1 MTILLHEQ
9 RETQL
14 DDARVQAD
22 ALWLSA
28 ADIERATGW
37 TWKPEGLCRDDTCLP
52 IPNRIPTRIPTRIPA
67 GTAASAAS
75 ADDAWVRDGRL
86 NLSAL
91 WHHSGQPVVHDDA
104 AQTWVLG
111 TGSSQRHA
119 ALDGLQAPDFA
130 LPDLDGKRHRL
141 SDHRGQKVLLA
152 TWASW

>member
-14 DDARVQAD
+14 DDAQVHAQVHAQARAD

-37 TWKPEGLCRDDTCLP
+37 TWKTEGLCRDDTC
-52 IPNRIPTRIPTRIPA
+52 IPVPSRVPA
-67 GTAASAAS
+67 SVDEAF
-75 ADDAWVRDGRL
+75 VRDGQL

-91 WHHSGQPVVHDDA
+91 WRHSGQPVVHDDA

-130 LPDLDGKRHRL
+130 LPDLDGKLHRL

>member
-14 DDARVQAD
+14 DDAQVHAD

-28 ADIERATGW
+28 AEIERATGW
-37 TWKPEGLCRDDTCLP
+37 SWKPEGLCRDDTCLP
-52 IPNRIPTRIPTRIPA
+52 IPTRIPA
-67 GTAASAAS
+67 GTAS

-86 NLSAL
+86 NLSAM
-91 WHHSGQPVVHDDA
+91 WRHSGQPVVHDDA

-130 LPDLDGKRHRL
+130 LPDLDGKLHRL

>member
-14 DDARVQAD
+14 DDARVDAQAHAD

-28 ADIERATGW
+28 AEIERATGW
-37 TWKPEGLCRDDTCLP
+37 SWKPEGLCRDDTCLP
-52 IPNRIPTRIPTRIPA
+52 IPNRIPTRIP
-67 GTAASAAS
+67 AS

-86 NLSAL
+86 NLSAM
-91 WHHSGQPVVHDDA
+91 WQHSGQPVVHDDA

-130 LPDLDGKRHRL
+130 LPDLDGKLHRL

>member
-14 DDARVQAD
+14 DDARVDAQAHAD

-28 ADIERATGW
+28 AEIERATGW
-37 TWKPEGLCRDDTCLP
+37 TWKTEGLCRDDTCLP
-52 IPNRIPTRIPTRIPA
+52 IPNRLPA
-67 GTAASAAS
+67 STAASTAAN
-75 ADDAWVRDGRL
+75 AADAWVRDGRL
-86 NLSAL
+86 NLSAV
-91 WHHSGQPVVHDDA
+91 WRHSGQPVVHDDA

-130 LPDLDGKRHRL
+130 LPDLDGKLHRL

>member
-14 DDARVQAD
+14 DDAQVDAQVHAD

-28 ADIERATGW
+28 AEIERATGW
-37 TWKPEGLCRDDTCLP
+37 SWKPEGLCRDDTCLP
-52 IPNRIPTRIPTRIPA
+52 IPTRIPA
-67 GTAASAAS
+67 GTAASTAAN
-75 ADDAWVRDGRL
+75 ATDAWVRDGRL
-86 NLSAL
+86 NLSAM

-130 LPDLDGKRHRL
+130 LPDLDGKLHRL